1 MQGNPLRGMVGATK
15 VLAAIAA
22 ATCMALAA
30 GLAQAQGAY
39 PNKPIRFIVPF
50 TAGSGTDVIARTVG
64 DTMARGLG
72 QPIVIENKPGAGGTI
87 AAAQVAKG
95 EADGYTVLIHSS
107 SHAVNPAIYPSLPFD
122 TVKDLTGVTPLA
134 ALPNV
139 MVVSPE
145 RGWKSVAD
153 VLAAAR
159 ARPGQL
165 NYASA
170 GIGSATHLNAEKFKL
185 QAGFDAVHVPFKGT
199 PEAVSDVIGGR
210 SDWYFAPLS
219 AALPLIKDG
228 KLQALAV
235 STPQRTAALP
245 QVPTTLEA
253 GVPGSDYIFW
263 VAMIVPA
270 ATPAAVVR
278 RLNEEAHKALAN
290 PEVKERLTRLGA
302 EPLPMAPDAFNAFIR
317 TEMESAARVAKAANL
332 KAQ

>member
-1 MQGNPLRGMVGATK
+1 MQRRLLP
-15 VLAAIAA
+15 VL
-22 ATCMALAA
+22 TCFAWAALALVGSLHGA
-30 GLAQAQGAY
+30 ALAQQGY

-72 QPIVIENKPGAGGTI
+72 QPIIIENKPGAGGTI

-95 EADGYTVLIHSS
+95 EPDGYTVLIHSS

-122 TVKDLTGVTPLA
+122 TLKDLTGVTPLA
-134 ALPNV
+134 SLPNV

-153 VLAAAR
+153 VVAAAK
-159 ARPGQL
+159 AKPGQL

-170 GIGSATHLNAEKFKL
+170 GMGSATHLNAEKFKL

-199 PEAVSDVIGGR
+199 PEAVTDVIGGR

-219 AALPLIKDG
+219 AAMPLIKDG

-245 QVPTTLEA
+245 QVPTTVEA

-263 VAMIVPA
+263 VAMIVHSGTPPA
-270 ATPAAVVR
+270 VIK

-290 PEVKERLTRLGA
+290 PDVKERMVKLGA
-302 EPLPMAPDAFNAFIR
+302 EPFPLTPEAFNAFIR
-317 TEMESAARVAKAANL
+317 TEMDSAGRVAKAANL